1 MDLLFKHYQEKKE
14 TKSNSK
20 SICDLKLFGDDNKL
34 IYTSLYHFN
43 YQRYGSNKNVTFEH
57 MLDIDINNGDLQVT
71 YKIINEN
78 LTDDKMFRNST
89 RIKKNDFRLLLDLTE
104 NGFERGEKRIG
115 YWGVKYTRCTEQILN
130 IICEKIKHKFN
141 SDYTKNKI
149 LKGEYQVNFLYDMLV
164 DFHLNVKGIKGHNN
178 VYFDIQNDYPKKKWL
193 LKNDNKFLP
202 AILDS
207 YGIKSKF
214 LISCLNKTLERP
226 IHLGS
231 LNYLCKLF
239 GENHIEYLKKIAW
252 ELHCYDLPPNN
263 KTHELKND
271 SEKSC
276 MVKTINNWETESL
289 RTDSLVYSL
298 NKLFVIRD
306 LLESR
311 GVVLKFK
318 AKTDS
323 EFENHMESWS
333 GIKFHFARG
342 YKVKYD
348 LPVEF
353 INDIEQDIKI
363 GNEIFKPKVLINEDE
378 FRLEGYNMKNCMSKQ
393 FQHGS
398 LYIFVAIQHK
408 RKRIN
413 LQYRKGRLV
422 QSYGKANTAVLPIF
436 NNATDILSDR
446 FSKYT
451 NMEWKK
457 EKYDFI
463 SH

>member
-20 SICDLKLFGDDNKL
+20 SICDLKLFGDDNKI
-34 IYTSLYHFN
+34 IYTSLYHFD
-43 YQRYGSNKNVTFEH
+43 YQRYGSNKSVTFEH

-71 YKIINEN
+71 YKILNEN

-89 RIKKNDFRLLLDLTE
+89 RIKKNDFKLLLDLTE
-104 NGFERGEKRIG
+104 NGFERGEKRIR
-115 YWGVKYTRCTEQILN
+115 YWGVKYARCTEQILE
-130 IICEKIKHKFN
+130 IIYEKIKDKFN

-149 LKGEYQVNFLYDMLV
+149 LKGDYQVNFLYDMLV
-164 DFHLNVKGIKGHNN
+164 DFHLNLKGIKGHNN

-193 LKNDNKFLP
+193 QKNDNKFLP
-202 AILDS
+202 SVLDS
-207 YGIKSKF
+207 YGIKSKY
-214 LISCLNKTLERP
+214 LISSLNKTLERP
-226 IHLGS
+226 THLGS

-239 GENHIEYLKKIAW
+239 GENYVEYLKKIPW
-252 ELHCYDLPPNN
+252 ELHCYDIPPNN
-263 KTHELKND
+263 KIHELKND
-271 SEKSC
+271 SEKNC
-276 MVKTINNWETESL
+276 MVKIINNWETESIK
-289 RTDSLVYSL
+289 TDSLVYSL

-318 AKTDS
+318 AKNDN

-342 YKVKYD
+342 YKVRYD
-348 LPVEF
+348 LPIEF
-353 INDIEQDIKI
+353 INDIEQEIKI
-363 GNEIFKPKVLINEDE
+363 GNNIFKPKVLMNEDE

-398 LYIFVAIQHK
+398 LYIFVALQHK

-413 LQYRKGRLV
+413 LQYRKGKLV
-422 QSYGKANTAVLPIF
+422 QSYGKANTPVLPIF
-436 NNATDILSDR
+436 NDATDILNNR
-446 FSKYT
+446 FSKYI
-451 NMEWKK
+451 NLEWKK

-463 SH
+463 TN

>member
-20 SICDLKLFGDDNKL
+20 SICDLKVFGDDNKI
-34 IYTSLYHFN
+34 IYTSLYHFD
-43 YQRYGSNKNVTFEH
+43 YQRYGSNKSVTFEH

-71 YKIINEN
+71 YKILNEN

-89 RIKKNDFRLLLDLTE
+89 RIKKNDFKLLLDLTE
-104 NGFERGEKRIG
+104 NGFERGEKRIR
-115 YWGVKYTRCTEQILN
+115 YWGVKYARCTEQILE
-130 IICEKIKHKFN
+130 IIYEKIKDKFN

-149 LKGEYQVNFLYDMLV
+149 LKGDYQVNFLYDMLV
-164 DFHLNVKGIKGHNN
+164 DFHLNLKGIKGHNN

-193 LKNDNKFLP
+193 QKNDNKFLP
-202 AILDS
+202 AVLDS
-207 YGIKSKF
+207 YGIKSKY
-214 LISCLNKTLERP
+214 LISSLNKTLERP
-226 IHLGS
+226 THLGS

-239 GENHIEYLKKIAW
+239 GENYVEYLKKIPW
-252 ELHCYDLPPNN
+252 ELHCYDIPPNN
-263 KTHELKND
+263 KIHELKND
-271 SEKSC
+271 SEKNC
-276 MVKTINNWETESL
+276 MVKIINNWETESIK
-289 RTDSLVYSL
+289 TDSLVYSL

-318 AKTDS
+318 AKNDN

-342 YKVKYD
+342 YKVRYD
-348 LPVEF
+348 LPIEF
-353 INDIEQDIKI
+353 INDIEQEIKI
-363 GNEIFKPKVLINEDE
+363 GNNIFKPKVLMNEDE

-398 LYIFVAIQHK
+398 LYIFVALQHK

-413 LQYRKGRLV
+413 LQYRKGKLV
-422 QSYGKANTAVLPIF
+422 QSYGKANTPVLPIF
-436 NNATDILSDR
+436 NDATDILNDR
-446 FSKYT
+446 FSKYI
-451 NMEWKK
+451 NLEWKK

-463 SH
+463 TN

>member
-20 SICDLKLFGDDNKL
+20 STCDLKLFGDDNKL

-57 MLDIDINNGDLQVT
+57 MLDVDINSGDLQVT

-89 RIKKNDFRLLLDLTE
+89 RIKKNDFKLLLDLTE

-149 LKGEYQVNFLYDMLV
+149 LTGEYQVNFLYDMLV

-202 AILDS
+202 SVLDS

-214 LISCLNKTLERP
+214 LISSLNKTLERP
-226 IHLGS
+226 IHLAS

-239 GENHIEYLKKIAW
+239 GEHHIEYLKKFDW
-252 ELHCYDLPPNN
+252 ELHCYDIPPNN
-263 KTHELKND
+263 KIHELKND

-276 MVKTINNWETESL
+276 MVKIINNWETESIK
-289 RTDSLVYSL
+289 TDSLVYSL

-306 LLESR
+306 LLESK

-348 LPVEF
+348 LPIEF

-363 GNEIFKPKVLINEDE
+363 GNDIFKPRVLINEDE

-398 LYIFVAIQHK
+398 LYIFVALQHK

-413 LQYRKGRLV
+413 LQYRKGKLV

-436 NNATDILSDR
+436 NNATDVLSDR

-457 EKYDFI
+457 EKYDLI

>member
-20 SICDLKLFGDDNKL
+20 SICDLKLFGDDSKI
-34 IYTSLYHFN
+34 IYTSLYHFD
-43 YQRYGSNKNVTFEH
+43 YQRYGSNKSVTFEH

-89 RIKKNDFRLLLDLTE
+89 RIKKNDFKLLLDLTE
-104 NGFERGEKRIG
+104 NGFERGEKRIR
-115 YWGVKYTRCTEQILN
+115 YWGVKYARCTEQILE
-130 IICEKIKHKFN
+130 IIYEKIKDKFN

-149 LKGEYQVNFLYDMLV
+149 LKGDYQVNFLYDMLV
-164 DFHLNVKGIKGHNN
+164 DFHLNLKGIKGHNN

-202 AILDS
+202 SVLDS
-207 YGIKSKF
+207 YGIKSKY
-214 LISCLNKTLERP
+214 LISSLNKTLERP
-226 IHLGS
+226 THLSS

-239 GENHIEYLKKIAW
+239 GENHVEYLKKIPW
-252 ELHCYDLPPNN
+252 ELHCYDIPPNN
-263 KTHELKND
+263 KIHELKND
-271 SEKSC
+271 SEKNC
-276 MVKTINNWETESL
+276 MVKIINNWETESIK
-289 RTDSLVYSL
+289 TDSLVYSL

-318 AKTDS
+318 AKNDN

-342 YKVKYD
+342 YKVRYD
-348 LPVEF
+348 LPIEF
-353 INDIEQDIKI
+353 INDIEREIKI
-363 GNEIFKPKVLINEDE
+363 GNNIFKPKVLINEDE

-398 LYIFVAIQHK
+398 LYVFVALQHK

-413 LQYRKGRLV
+413 LQYRKGKLV
-422 QSYGKANTAVLPIF
+422 QSYGKANTPVLPIF
-436 NNATDILSDR
+436 NDATDILNDR
-446 FSKYT
+446 FSKYM
-451 NMEWKK
+451 NLGWKK

-463 SH
+463 TN

>member
-1 MDLLFKHYQEKKE
+1 
-14 TKSNSK
+14 
-20 SICDLKLFGDDNKL
+20 
-34 IYTSLYHFN
+34 
-43 YQRYGSNKNVTFEH
+43 
-57 MLDIDINNGDLQVT
+57 
-71 YKIINEN
+71 
-78 LTDDKMFRNST
+78 
-89 RIKKNDFRLLLDLTE
+89 
-104 NGFERGEKRIG
+104 
-115 YWGVKYTRCTEQILN
+115 
-130 IICEKIKHKFN
+130 
-141 SDYTKNKI
+141 
-149 LKGEYQVNFLYDMLV
+149 
-164 DFHLNVKGIKGHNN
+164 
-178 VYFDIQNDYPKKKWL
+178 
-193 LKNDNKFLP
+193 
-202 AILDS
+202 
-207 YGIKSKF
+207 
-214 LISCLNKTLERP
+214 
-226 IHLGS
+226 
-231 LNYLCKLF
+231 
-239 GENHIEYLKKIAW
+239 
-252 ELHCYDLPPNN
+252 
-263 KTHELKND
+263 
-271 SEKSC
+271 
-276 MVKTINNWETESL
+276 MVKIINNWETESIK
-289 RTDSLVYSL
+289 TDSLVYSL

-306 LLESR
+306 LLESK

-353 INDIEQDIKI
+353 INDIEQEIKI
-363 GNEIFKPKVLINEDE
+363 GNDVFKPKVLVNEDE

-398 LYIFVAIQHK
+398 LYIFVALQHK

-413 LQYRKGRLV
+413 LQYRKGKLI

-436 NNATDILSDR
+436 NNATDVLSDR